1 MADNIAPG
9 RTSWRFWT
17 IGVVSL
23 LWNSIG
29 GIDYVMTKTRNP
41 DWLASFT
48 PEQIAWFESFP
59 LWANAAWALG
69 VWGAFAGSVLLLM
82 KKAWAFHAFAISF
95 AGLVLAS
102 LYQFGLGK
110 MPASMMTTGG
120 MAFTAFLWAVAIFL
134 VWYAARLRKD
144 GVLT

>member
-1 MADNIAPG
+1 MAESAAPG
-9 RTSWRFWT
+9 KTSWHFWT
-17 IGVVSL
+17 VGIVSL

-29 GIDYVMTKTRNP
+29 GLDYVMTKTRNP

-59 LWANAAWALG
+59 LWANTAWALG

-82 KKAWAFHAFAISF
+82 KRALAFHAFAISF

-102 LYQFGLGK
+102 IYQFGLGN
-110 MPASMMTTGG
+110 MPESLMTTGG
-120 MAFTAFLWAVAIFL
+120 TIFTAVLWAIAIFL
-134 VWYAARLRKD
+134 VWYAAKLRKD
-144 GVLT
+144 GVLR